1 MRGDEALPAD
11 GDGPRTRLAPRHAA
25 PRKSLFTK
33 LQMPAGKA
41 IAIAAMP
48 TAVLMGMGITPHL
61 ALADEMPKNPY
72 APGPC
77 VTQSDTPPPDA
88 TTTKPSTKPSA
99 SESAAPSTKPA
110 SSPSPSASTAEPK
123 TAAKALPKA
132 APTTAAK
139 AAPKSA
145 PTAAA
150 PSTAPKATPSPTKS
164 FNPWDPLG
172 VGDAIK
178 DVLGL
183 NKTATPTTAPTT
195 APTTKA
201 PTTAPTTA
209 PAKAP
214 STSSAR
220 TPAASSS
227 SPPALAGK
235 SARTGTAGE
244 DATDKPTPEKSAT
257 ATPSATPSATDGKTP
272 FPCPTHDAKA
282 LADAPYE
289 TEHGLLPDQPW
300 YLESSALTLYGLDYK
315 GIVTVKTTNGTLKKV
330 LKFTAS
336 SLDIQDL
343 HQLVNGVGY
352 VHHVQGK
359 GTKSTIK
366 DGTVTMYT
374 EELKGNLFGIIPVT
388 FSPDT
393 PPPINVPLAV
403 FTNVKI
409 RQAGQFGGTLHI
421 SNLHQSTTKG
431 SYP

>member
-1 MRGDEALPAD
+1 MRGDEALPAH
-11 GDGPRTRLAPRHAA
+11 GDGPRTRLVPRHAA

-77 VTQSDTPPPDA
+77 VSQSDTPAPDA
-88 TTTKPSTKPSA
+88 TTAKPSATPSATESSAPSTKPS
-99 SESAAPSTKPA
+99 

-123 TAAKALPKA
+123 SALKVLPKTE
-132 APTTAAK
+132 PTTAPK
-139 AAPKSA
+139 AE
-145 PTAAA
+145 PTTA

-164 FNPWDPLG
+164 YNPWDPLG

-183 NKTATPTTAPTT
+183 NQPA
-195 APTTKA
+195 A

-209 PAKAP
+209 PPTTAPTTAPPKAP
-214 STSSAR
+214 ST
-220 TPAASSS
+220 TPAKAPAAKPSST
-227 SPPALAGK
+227 ATTAAK
-235 SARTGTAGE
+235 SAKAAV
-244 DATDKPTPEKSAT
+244 DAAAKAAAAAEKSAT
-257 ATPSATPSATDGKTP
+257 ATPSATPTTVDGKTP

-282 LADAPYE
+282 LADAQYE
-289 TEHGLLPDQPW
+289 KTPGPLPDQPW
-300 YLESSALTLYGLDYK
+300 YLESSVLTLKGLDYK
-315 GIVTVKTTNGTLKKV
+315 GIVEVKTAGGVVKKV

-336 SLDIQDL
+336 SLDIKDL
-343 HQLVNGVGY
+343 HQIVNANGILY
-352 VHHVQGK
+352 HVQGP
-359 GTKSTIK
+359 GTTSTIQN
-366 DGTVTMYT
+366 GTVTMYT
-374 EELKGNLFGIIPVT
+374 EELKGNLFGLIPVT

-421 SNLHQSTTKG
+421 SNMRSTITRG
-431 SYP
+431 TYP

>member
-11 GDGPRTRLAPRHAA
+11 GDGPRTRMVPRHAA

-77 VTQSDTPPPDA
+77 VTQSDTPAPDA
-88 TTTKPSTKPSA
+88 TTAKPSATPSATESSAPSTKPS
-99 SESAAPSTKPA
+99 

-123 TAAKALPKA
+123 SALKALPKTLPTTA
-132 APTTAAK
+132 PKTAPTTA
-139 AAPKSA
+139 
-145 PTAAA
+145 PTTPA
-150 PSTAPKATPSPTKS
+150 APKATPSPTKS
-164 FNPWDPLG
+164 YNPWDPLG

-183 NKTATPTTAPTT
+183 NKPA
-195 APTTKA
+195 A

-209 PAKAP
+209 PPTTAPTTAPPKAP
-214 STSSAR
+214 STSPAKA
-220 TPAASSS
+220 PAAKSS
-227 SPPALAGK
+227 SPAAVAEK
-235 SARTGTAGE
+235 SAKAAAEAATKAA
-244 DATDKPTPEKSAT
+244 DAAEKAAEKSAT
-257 ATPSATPSATDGKTP
+257 PTPSATPTTVDGKVP

-300 YLESSALTLYGLDYK
+300 YLESSVLTLKGLDYK
-315 GIVTVKTTNGTLKKV
+315 GIVTVRTTNGTMKKV

-336 SLDIQDL
+336 SLDIKDL
-343 HQLVNGVGY
+343 HQLVNGAGY
-352 VHHVQGK
+352 VHHVQGP
-359 GTKSTIK
+359 GTTSTIQN
-366 DGTVTMYT
+366 GTVTMYT
-374 EELKGNLFGIIPVT
+374 EELKGNLFGLIPVT

-421 SNLHQSTTKG
+421 SNLHQSITKG
-431 SYP
+431 TYP